1 MSRDNGLGKGLF
13 IGFLAGSTIGAVIAL
28 LYAPKSG
35 KEFRND
41 IKEKTDDLLDDAQD
55 YLTSAKQKANEII
68 NEGRKKSE
76 KLVADAKVKV
86 DGLLQDAEKILA
98 DAKTKA
104 GGYMSTG
111 KETITKES
119 EKLKN
124 AVKAGVDAYKS
135 EQKS

>member
-1 MSRDNGLGKGLF
+1 MSRDNGLGKGMLV
-13 IGFLAGSTIGAVIAL
+13 GFLAGSAIGAIIAL

-41 IKEKTDDLLDDAQD
+41 IKERTDEFLDDAQD
-55 YLTSAKQKANEII
+55 YLANAKQKANEII
-68 NEGRKKSE
+68 NEGKKKSE

-86 DGLLQDAEKILA
+86 DGLLHDAETVLS

-104 GGYMSTG
+104 CGYVASGM
-111 KETITKES
+111 ENITKES
-119 EKLKN
+119 ERLKS

>member
-1 MSRDNGLGKGLF
+1 MSRDNGLGKGML
-13 IGFLAGSTIGAVIAL
+13 IGFLAGSAIGAIIAL

-35 KEFRND
+35 KEFRSD
-41 IKEKTDDLLDDAQD
+41 IKGKTDEFLDDAQE
-55 YLTSAKQKANEII
+55 YLTNAKQKATEII
-68 NEGRKKSE
+68 NEGKKKSE

-86 DGLLQDAEKILA
+86 DGLLQDAEKILT

-104 GGYMSTG
+104 GSYMSTG
-111 KETITKES
+111 KDTILKES
-119 EKLKN
+119 ERLKS

>member
-1 MSRDNGLGKGLF
+1 MSRDNGVGKGLLV
-13 IGFLAGSTIGAVIAL
+13 GFLAGSAIGAIIAL

-41 IKEKTDDLLDDAQD
+41 IKGKTDEFLDDAQE
-55 YLTSAKQKANEII
+55 YLTNAKQKASEII
-68 NEGRKKSE
+68 NEGKKKSE

-86 DGLLQDAEKILA
+86 DGLLQDAEKVLT

-104 GGYMSTG
+104 GSYMASG

-119 EKLKN
+119 ERLKN